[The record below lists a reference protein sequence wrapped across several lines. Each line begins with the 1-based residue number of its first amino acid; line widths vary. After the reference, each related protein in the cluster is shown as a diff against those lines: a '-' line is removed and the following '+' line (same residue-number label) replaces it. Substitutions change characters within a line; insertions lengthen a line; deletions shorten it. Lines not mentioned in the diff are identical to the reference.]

1 MTFFLAMEIKNQL
14 IKRQDWDKQSQ
25 TQVKRKVFVEVGVKV
40 EGGDPLLIRVVNWW
54 GLFVGKKGIYTSFV
68 LT

>member
-1 MTFFLAMEIKNQL
+1 MEIKNQL

-25 TQVKRKVFVEVGVKV
+25 TQVKRKAFVEVGVKV

-54 GLFVGKKGIYTSFV
+54 GLFVGKKGMYTNFV

>member
-40 EGGDPLLIRVVNWW
+40 EGGRSPSNQ
-54 GLFVGKKGIYTSFV
+54 GG
-68 LT
+68 